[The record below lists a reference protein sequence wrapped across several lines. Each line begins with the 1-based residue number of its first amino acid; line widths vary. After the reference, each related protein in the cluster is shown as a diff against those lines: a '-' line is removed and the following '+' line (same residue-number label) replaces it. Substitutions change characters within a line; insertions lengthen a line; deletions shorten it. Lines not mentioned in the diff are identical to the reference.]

1 MLLLERKPTF
11 LRGVITIGNSINARS
26 ATVQG
31 DEILRLPTPRRAG
44 YSLKT
49 RLYSI
54 IAFLGLLPVVGAALA
69 LAAIELSR
77 HDDAAL
83 DRVARGTIH
92 LERVN
97 GLVYAVVMESRG
109 IYMSADWKAA
119 ERFAKNLIGQLGELQ
134 DVARAWKADAI
145 ASQQSNV
152 EELAERIDQFVQFR
166 TELVR
171 LGREDSTAAARA
183 FGDND
188 ANRNVRTALNQSLQ
202 AVSHAYEQ
210 EIGQARGKVE
220 TDERI
225 FLVILLSLAGL
236 GALALGGGLIF
247 VKTGLLTPVLR
258 TRDAMLRLAQGD
270 LDIKV
275 DERQRAEEIDQMA
288 QAVGVFH
295 TTLVERHQLNRET
308 RLLSDLNEW
317 LQCCNSLGELYQM
330 VAEFLSRLL
339 PTCAG
344 SLYIYANSRD
354 VLESAKAW
362 NGGKIMPAMHPDDCW
377 GLRRGRPYT
386 FGENE
391 IDFPCAHVNTSTSC
405 EYCCIPILAHGE
417 TIGLLNLQF
426 GCDHQSDSEKPDK
439 DAISEQ
445 RRLGLVCAEQISLA
459 IANVKLRDQLRDQ
472 SIRDVLTGLFN
483 RRYML
488 ETCRREF
495 SRAARTGQKISVLSI
510 DVDHFKKYNDNH
522 GHDAG
527 DMVLRAVGNCLENL
541 FRTEDIPC
549 RFGGEEFVVI
559 LPGADAQAAARRA
572 EQLRNKV
579 EAIVVRYLEKDL
591 PRITVSIGVAVFPE
605 AGDNPQAV
613 LKAADEALYSAKE
626 KGRNRVEL
634 SGMTAADGDLPT
646 AQPAAM
652 QRAMAP
658 GFYVPARAQ
667 EQTGSV
673 IDTC

>member
-1 MLLLERKPTF
+1 MPVGK
-11 LRGVITIGNSINARS
+11 VITIVNSIDARS
-26 ATVQG
+26 AAAEG
-31 DEILRLPTPRRAG
+31 DGILRLPMLPRTG

-49 RLYSI
+49 GLYSI
-54 IAFLGLLPVVGAALA
+54 IVFLGLLPVVGAALA
-69 LAAIELSR
+69 LVAIELSR
-77 HDDAAL
+77 RDDAAL

-97 GLVYAVVMESRG
+97 GLIYAVVMESRG
-109 IYMSADWKAA
+109 IYMSADWKTA
-119 ERFAKNLIGQLGELQ
+119 EPFAKNLIGQLGELQ
-134 DVARAWKADAI
+134 DVAGAWKADAI

-152 EELAERIDQFVQFR
+152 DELAQRIDQFVRFR

-171 LGREDSTAAARA
+171 LGREESTAAGRA

-188 ANRNVRTALNQSLQ
+188 ANRNVRTALNESLH

-210 EIGQARGKVE
+210 EIGRARSQVE
-220 TDERI
+220 ADERM

-236 GALALGGGLIF
+236 SALALGGGLIF
-247 VKTGLLTPVLR
+247 VRTGLLTPLLR
-258 TRDAMLRLAQGD
+258 MRDAMLRLAHGD

-275 DERQRAEEIDQMA
+275 DERQRAKEIGQMA
-288 QAVGVFH
+288 EAVGVFH

-330 VAEFLSRLL
+330 VAEFLGRLL

-391 IDFPCAHVNTSTSC
+391 IDFPCAHVEPSVSS

-417 TIGLLNLQF
+417 TIGLLNLEF
-426 GCDHQSDSEKPDK
+426 GGAHRSDGEKPDR
-439 DAISEQ
+439 AAVSEQ
-445 RRLGLVCAEQISLA
+445 RRLGLICAEQISLA

-483 RRYML
+483 RRFML

-495 SRAARTGQKISVLSI
+495 SRAARNGQKISVLSI

-541 FRTEDIPC
+541 FRNEDIPC

-559 LPGADAQAAARRA
+559 LPGADAPAAARRA
-572 EQLRNKV
+572 EKLRSKI

-605 AGDNPQAV
+605 AGDTPQAV
-613 LKAADEALYSAKE
+613 LKAADKALYRAKE

-634 SGMTAADGDLPT
+634 PAMTAAGTDLPT
-646 AQPAAM
+646 IQPVAM
-652 QRAMAP
+652 QRALAP
-658 GFYVPARAQ
+658 SFYVAAQ
-667 EQTGSV
+667 AQGQPKSL
-673 IDTC
+673 IDAS

>member
-1 MLLLERKPTF
+1 MFRLF
-11 LRGVITIGNSINARS
+11 NSGGAR
-26 ATVQG
+26 
-31 DEILRLPTPRRAG
+31 

-54 IAFLGLLPVVGAALA
+54 IAFLGLLPVLGVALA
-69 LAAIELSR
+69 LVAVELSR
-77 HDDAAL
+77 RDDAAL
-83 DRVARGTIH
+83 DRVARGTIN

-109 IYMSADWKAA
+109 IYMSADWTAA
-119 ERFAKNLIGQLGELQ
+119 EPFAKNLNRQLGELQ
-134 DVARAWKADAI
+134 DVARAWKSDAI
-145 ASQQSNV
+145 ASQQSNI
-152 EELAERIDQFVQFR
+152 EDLAERIDQFVRFR

-171 LGREDSTAAARA
+171 LGKEESAAAARA

-188 ANRNVRTALNQSLQ
+188 ANRTVRTALNNSLHTV
-202 AVSHAYEQ
+202 ARAYEQ
-210 EIGQARGKVE
+210 EIARARSQVE
-220 TDERI
+220 ADERH
-225 FLVILLSLAGL
+225 FLAILLAVAVLGAMALAG
-236 GALALGGGLIF
+236 GLLF
-247 VKTGLLTPVLR
+247 VKAGLLTPVLKM
-258 TRDAMLRLAQGD
+258 RDSMLRLSQGD
-270 LDIKV
+270 LDFAI
-275 DERQRAEEIDQMA
+275 DGRQRAHELAEMA
-288 QAVGVFH
+288 RAVEVFH
-295 TTLVERHQLNRET
+295 TTLVERQKLNRET
-308 RLLSDLNEW
+308 RLLADLNEW
-317 LQCCNSLGELYQM
+317 LQSCNSLGELYRM
-330 VAEFLSRLL
+330 VAEFLGRLL
-339 PTCAG
+339 PGCAG

-362 NGGKIMPAMHPDDCW
+362 NGGKMMPAMHPDDCW

-391 IDFPCAHVNTSTSC
+391 IDFRCSHVDPSMQS

-417 TIGLLNLQF
+417 TIGLLNLEF
-426 GCDHQSDSEKPDK
+426 RCHSGSDGEKTHNG
-439 DAISEQ
+439 ANAEQ

-495 SRAARTGQKISVLSI
+495 SRAARAGQSISILSI

-541 FRTEDIPC
+541 FRNEDIPC

-559 LPGADAQAAARRA
+559 LPGADADAGSRRA
-572 EQLRNKV
+572 EQLRSKT
-579 EAIVVRYLEKDL
+579 EEIVVRYLEKNL
-591 PRITVSIGVAVFPE
+591 PRITVSIGVAVFPQ

-613 LKAADEALYSAKE
+613 LKAADEALYRAKE

-634 SGMTAADGDLPT
+634 SGAAAIDADAPELPVV
-646 AQPAAM
+646 M
-652 QRAMAP
+652 HRALARS
-658 GFYVPARAQ
+658 FYVPAE
-667 EQTGSV
+667 EQDEPAPSLLNAG
-673 IDTC
+673 

>member
-1 MLLLERKPTF
+1 
-11 LRGVITIGNSINARS
+11 
-26 ATVQG
+26 
-31 DEILRLPTPRRAG
+31 LPTGRPAG

-54 IAFLGLLPVVGAALA
+54 IVFLGLLPVLGAALG
-69 LAAIELSR
+69 LVAIEFSR
-77 HDDAAL
+77 RDDGAL
-83 DRVARGTIH
+83 DSAARGSIH

-97 GLVYAVVMESRG
+97 SLVYAVVMESRG
-109 IYMSADWKAA
+109 IYMSTDWKAA
-119 ERFAKNLIGQLGELQ
+119 EPFAKNLIRQLTELQ
-134 DVARAWKADAI
+134 DVAQAWKSDAI
-145 ASQQSNV
+145 ASQQANIG
-152 EELAERIDQFVQFR
+152 ELAERIDQFVRFR

-171 LGREDSTAAARA
+171 LGREESTAAARA

-188 ANRNVRTALNQSLQ
+188 ANRTVRTALNESLR
-202 AVSHAYEQ
+202 ALARAYEQ
-210 EIGQARGKVE
+210 EIGRARSVVE
-220 TDERI
+220 ADQHS
-225 FLVILLSLAGL
+225 FLVILLALAGL
-236 GALALGGGLIF
+236 GALALSGGLIF

-258 TRDAMLRLAQGD
+258 MKGSMLRLAQGD

-275 DERQRAEEIDQMA
+275 NGQQRGGEIGEMV
-288 QAVGVFH
+288 QAVEVFH
-295 TTLVERHQLNRET
+295 TNLVERQKLNRET

-317 LQCCNSLGELYQM
+317 LQSCNSLGELYKM
-330 VAEFLSRLL
+330 VAEFLGRLL
-339 PTCAG
+339 PTCTG

-362 NGGKIMPAMHPDDCW
+362 NGGKMMPAMHPDDCW

-386 FGENE
+386 FGDNE
-391 IDFPCAHVNTSTSC
+391 IDFLCAHVDASVSG

-417 TIGLLNLQF
+417 TIGLLHLEF
-426 GCDHQSDSEKPDK
+426 GGDHRTDGKTPDK
-439 DAISEQ
+439 AEVAEQ

-472 SIRDVLTGLFN
+472 SIRDVLTGLYN

-495 SRAARTGQKISVLSI
+495 SRAARTSQSISILSV

-541 FRTEDIPC
+541 FRNEDIPC

-559 LPGADAQAAARRA
+559 LPGADAAVAARRA
-572 EQLRNKV
+572 EQLRAKV
-579 EAIVVRYLEKDL
+579 ESIVVRYLEKNL
-591 PRITVSIGVAVFPE
+591 PRITISVGVAVFPE

-613 LKAADEALYSAKE
+613 LKVADEALYRAKE

-634 SGMTAADGDLPT
+634 SGVAAADPDVDPDMPT
-646 AQPAAM
+646 AHPAAM
-652 QRAMAP
+652 ERALAP
-658 GFYVPARAQ
+658 SFYLPAEGKNQPTALL
-667 EQTGSV
+667 V
-673 IDTC
+673 DAA